1 MQEEG
6 DLKLYEGLTFRPT
19 INKRKVMKN
28 RERFSFASTINVC
41 NSQGNIENFENTR
54 IQ

>member
-6 DLKLYEGLTFRPT
+6 ELKLLEGLTFRPT
-19 INKRKVMKN
+19 INKRIAMKN
-28 RERFSFASTINVC
+28 MAKLSFASTINVC
-41 NSQGNIENFENTR
+41 NSQGNIVNFENTR